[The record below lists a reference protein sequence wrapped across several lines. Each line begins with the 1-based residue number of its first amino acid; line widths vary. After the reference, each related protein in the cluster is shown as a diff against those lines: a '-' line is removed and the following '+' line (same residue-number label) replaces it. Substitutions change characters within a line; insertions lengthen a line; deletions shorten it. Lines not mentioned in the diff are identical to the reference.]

1 MRKRLLFCFFILLL
15 ALLTA
20 CGGGAGDDA
29 ATAAPAMAPETAAP
43 ILAEAA
49 ETEWADD
56 AWEYGAEAMG
66 ETGAGLGTSIPTD
79 RLIYRAHTEVQT
91 TEFDQA
97 VDQVHMLLAKHQGFV
112 EQVNMTG
119 RDYHARHHDLF
130 AWRTAQFTL
139 RIPTTGYDAMLRELD
154 DLGATIYLLMEVENV
169 SAQYA
174 DITSRLNALRVQ
186 EERIMA
192 LLEVADNMVDIL
204 ELERRLSDLILDI
217 ERLTSSRLYL
227 DQQIAFSTIYLR
239 LIEVNE
245 LTPLPV
251 DPSFGQQIGNM
262 FVLQLRGMVQF
273 FRDAVL
279 TVIML
284 LPWLV
289 LLAAAMLPIFLIWR
303 RSWRRKK
310 RNLEERE

>member
-1 MRKRLLFCFFILLL
+1 MKKRVLFCLSILLL

-20 CGGGAGDDA
+20 CGGGARDEVGMA
-29 ATAAPAMAPETAAP
+29 EPAMAPEMAAP
-43 ILAEAA
+43 ILAEEA
-49 ETEWADD
+49 EFDD
-56 AWEYGAEAMG
+56 AWTYGTEVIG
-66 ETGAGLGTSIPTD
+66 ETGVGLGASVPIE

-97 VDQVHMLLAKHQGFV
+97 VDQVHGLLARHQGFV
-112 EQVNMTG
+112 EQVNITG

-139 RIPTTGYDAMLRELD
+139 RVPTASHDVMLRELD
-154 DLGATIYLLMEVENV
+154 DLGATIYLFMEVENV

-204 ELERRLSDLILDI
+204 ELERRLSELILDI
-217 ERLTSSRLYL
+217 ERLTSNRLHL
-227 DQQIAFSTIYLR
+227 DQQVAFSTVYLR
-239 LIEVNE
+239 LVEVHE
-245 LTPLPV
+245 LTPPPV
-251 DPSFGQQIGNM
+251 DPSFGQQIGNV
-262 FVLQLRGMVQF
+262 FALQLRGMVQF
-273 FRDAVL
+273 FRDVVL

-284 LPWLV
+284 FPWLV
-289 LLAAAMLPIFLIWR
+289 LVAVATLPLVLLWR

-310 RNLEERE
+310 RKLEEGE